1 MILKSADALRARS
14 ASCHGI
20 HVQVSRL
27 LPASQVPFKTGDTVE
42 GGLAVGRA
50 GKGTPQSPEAESG
63 HTPIDGPL
71 EQAWTPQPPRPL
83 CPAFQP
89 PPPRLGTNSRHLSV
103 SPAAHPH
110 HCGMG
115 SSPAG
120 RRIAAAKSKVPETRR
135 SSVGSRFA
143 PTAILPRGRGLSQP
157 SGRGLSPPRVGTANP
172 VFDDFS
178 FRLTACCGI
187 ASFSDPRVRSRRLR
201 SRPVMARSGGRSR
214 ARGLGD
220 RHRAASR
227 ARTAMDSR
235 PPSALGCRSR

>member
-1 MILKSADALRARS
+1 M
-14 ASCHGI
+14 
-20 HVQVSRL
+20 
-27 LPASQVPFKTGDTVE
+27 E

-178 FRLTACCGI
+178 FRLTKHPNI
-187 ASFSDPRVRSRRLR
+187 
-201 SRPVMARSGGRSR
+201 RPDRQADQEKSSLPANLFFGATKPPGG
-214 ARGLGD
+214 GTGD
-220 RHRAASR
+220 TSHTR
-227 ARTAMDSR
+227 
-235 PPSALGCRSR
+235 